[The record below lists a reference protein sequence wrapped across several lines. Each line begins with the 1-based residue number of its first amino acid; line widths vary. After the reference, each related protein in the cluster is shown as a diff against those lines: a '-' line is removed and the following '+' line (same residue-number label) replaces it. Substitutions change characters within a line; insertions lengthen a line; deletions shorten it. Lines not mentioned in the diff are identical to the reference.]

1 MTARRNR
8 QQVRGFR
15 PRYLISAAPTRLFL
29 PGTAAD
35 SLLASARERSPM
47 VIGDGVI
54 VLVAVV
60 IVAII
65 FSKRDK

>member
-1 MTARRNR
+1 MIARRNR
-8 QQVRGFR
+8 QRVPRF
-15 PRYLISAAPTRLFL
+15 PARYLISAAPTRLFL

-47 VIGDGVI
+47 VIGGGVI
-54 VLVAVV
+54 VLVAVI
-60 IVAII
+60 IVAIM